1 MSEDKHPHIVEY
13 KDHLLVLL
21 LLIGFTI
28 ITVAI
33 TSVELG
39 PYNTAA
45 AMLIATIKAVIVLMY
60 FMHLKFD
67 QKIYRIMATIV
78 ILIFLAVVIITFFD
92 YLYR

>member
-1 MSEDKHPHIVEY
+1 MSKDNHHHIVEY
-13 KDHLLVLL
+13 RNHILVLA
-21 LLIGFTI
+21 LLIALTV

-45 AMLIATIKAVIVLMY
+45 AMVIASIKAAIVLLY
-60 FMHLKFD
+60 FMHLRFD
-67 QKIYRIMATIV
+67 QKIYRFMATIV
-78 ILIFLAVVIITFFD
+78 ILIFMAVIVVTFFD

>member
-1 MSEDKHPHIVEY
+1 MSDDNKHTHIVEY

-28 ITVAI
+28 ITVLI

-45 AMLIATIKAVIVLMY
+45 AMLIALS
-60 FMHLKFD
+60 
-67 QKIYRIMATIV
+67 
-78 ILIFLAVVIITFFD
+78 LIHI
-92 YLYR
+92 

>member
-1 MSEDKHPHIVEY
+1 MSKDKHHHIVEY
-13 KDHLLVLL
+13 KNHILVLL
-21 LLIGFTI
+21 ILIGLTV

-45 AMLIATIKAVIVLMY
+45 AMVIASIKAATVLLY
-60 FMHLKFD
+60 FMHLRFD
-67 QKIYRIMATIV
+67 QKIYRFMATIV
-78 ILIFLAVVIITFFD
+78 ILIFLAVIVVTFFD

>member
-1 MSEDKHPHIVEY
+1 MSDEKHPHIVEY
-13 KDHLLVLL
+13 KNHLMILL
-21 LLIGFTI
+21 LLIGFTVL
-28 ITVAI
+28 TVAI

-45 AMLIATIKAVIVLMY
+45 AMLIATVKAVIVLLY

-67 QKIYRIMATIV
+67 QKIYLVFTTIV
-78 ILIFLAVVIITFFD
+78 ILTFLAVVFVTFFD

>member
-1 MSEDKHPHIVEY
+1 MSEDKHHHIVEY
-13 KDHLLVLL
+13 KNHILVLL
-21 LLIGFTI
+21 LLISFTV

-45 AMLIATIKAVIVLMY
+45 AMLIASVKAAIVLLY
-60 FMHLKFD
+60 FMHLRFD
-67 QKIYRIMATIV
+67 QKIYRFMATIV
-78 ILIFLAVVIITFFD
+78 ILIFMAVIVVTFFD

>member
-1 MSEDKHPHIVEY
+1 MSQENHPHIVQY
-13 KDHLLVLL
+13 KNHLLVLL
-21 LLIGFTI
+21 LLISLTI

-45 AMLIATIKAVIVLMY
+45 AMIIASLKAVTVLLY

-67 QKIYRIMATIV
+67 QKIYRAMATIV
-78 ILIFLAVVIITFFD
+78 ILIFLAVILVTFFD

>member
-1 MSEDKHPHIVEY
+1 MSKDNHHHIVEY
-13 KDHLLVLL
+13 KNHILVLF
-21 LLIGFTI
+21 LLIALTV

-45 AMLIATIKAVIVLMY
+45 AMVIASIKAAIVLMY
-60 FMHLKFD
+60 FMHLRFD
-67 QKIYRIMATIV
+67 QKIYRFMATIV
-78 ILIFLAVVIITFFD
+78 ILIFFAVIIVTFFD

>member
-1 MSEDKHPHIVEY
+1 MSEDKHPHIVAY
-13 KDHLLVLL
+13 KNHLLILL

-28 ITVAI
+28 LTVAI

-45 AMLIATIKAVIVLMY
+45 AMLIASIKAVIVLMY
-60 FMHLKFD
+60 FMHLRFD

-78 ILIFLAVVIITFFD
+78 FMIFAAVIVVTFFD

>member
-21 LLIGFTI
+21 LLIGFTV

>member
-67 QKIYRIMATIV
+67 QKIYWIMATLV

>member
-13 KDHLLVLL
+13 KNHLLVLL
-21 LLIGFTI
+21 LLIGFTVL
-28 ITVAI
+28 TVAI

-45 AMLIATIKAVIVLMY
+45 AMLIASIKAVIVLMY
-60 FMHLKFD
+60 FMHLRFD

-78 ILIFLAVVIITFFD
+78 FAIFAAVIVVTFFD

>member
-1 MSEDKHPHIVEY
+1 MSEDKHPHIIEY